1 MESLHKIDEYFFRII
16 NSAGLE
22 QMDEIMILISSKWL
36 WIPLYIYILYLIFKR
51 FPSEYSIGVTENDYI
66 VKKSKKKNRIISL
79 LIGSIILG
87 LLWYY
92 YPLLVAIP
100 VAILTRIVILD
111 YLSGKNYNKFLWILT
126 SLILLILLAD
136 QGSVHLF
143 KNVFE
148 RLRPCHQLENIRVVD
163 GCGALYGFVSS
174 HAANTF
180 ALAFLVS
187 FLLKSKKVF
196 FFLFSW
202 AILIGFSRVYLGVHF
217 PFDIV
222 GGMFWG
228 LFVSLLTY
236 KLLKLRINEAVG

>member
-1 MESLHKIDEYFFRII
+1 MEWLNSIDIHLFQLI
-16 NSAGLE
+16 NDSGFE
-22 QMDEIMILISSKWL
+22 QMDNVMILMSEKL
-36 WIPLYIYILYLIFKR
+36 TWIPLYLLLLYLLYKKFSAKFIWVLLSLGVLIF
-51 FPSEYSIGVTENDYI
+51 
-66 VKKSKKKNRIISL
+66 
-79 LIGSIILG
+79 
-87 LLWYY
+87 
-92 YPLLVAIP
+92 
-100 VAILTRIVILD
+100 
-111 YLSGKNYNKFLWILT
+111 
-126 SLILLILLAD
+126 LAD
-136 QGSVHLF
+136 YGSVHFF
-143 KNVFE
+143 KEVFQ

-187 FLLKSKKVF
+187 LLLKSKKVF

-202 AILIGFSRVYLGVHF
+202 AMLIGFSRVYLGVHF

-236 KLLKLRINEAVG
+236 KLLKLKLNEAV